1 MKITMSRR
9 DFTRAAL
16 ATGATLG
23 ASAAWANCAPGFTPA
38 SEAGTIDDIEALST
52 CSKPLIL
59 RGNEVK
65 DLAAKLRGELLI
77 RSSTGYDTARKVW
90 NGAFDRHPAL
100 IARCTGAADVME
112 AVKFASNRQL
122 LLSVRGGGHSLSGQ
136 SVCEKGLMIDLS
148 QMNSARVDA
157 RRRIATVDGGAL
169 LGALDREAL
178 VHGLATTAG
187 TVSHTGVG
195 GLTLGGGFGRLS
207 RRFGLTCDNVR
218 SIDLVTA
225 DGKLLTAS
233 REQNKDLFWGL
244 RGGGGN
250 FGVATSFEFQLHPVD
265 PIMLGGD
272 LMYSFEDAPAVLQHF
287 LEYAPEA
294 PDELNM
300 DVSLVRLP
308 NDQRFMLID
317 VCYCGPHAI
326 GEKALASLRQIRK
339 PLRDTVA
346 PTPYVK
352 LQTSGDEGAAHG
364 HKYYI
369 KGGFV
374 QKSSSALRDVMLAT
388 ISEAKLPVVHAVVLP
403 QGGGA
408 IARVKPKDTA
418 FLQRTADHNVF
429 LFSRWDDPA
438 MSTPVAEWTRGTWKK
453 VEPHTRGFYVNEY
466 ALDDAS
472 RVEGTYGENYWR
484 LQALKD
490 KFDPNNL
497 FRMNANVVPSSMM
510 YG

>member
-1 MKITMSRR
+1 MKVLMTRR
-9 DFTRAAL
+9 DFTRAAF
-16 ATGATLG
+16 AVGATAA
-23 ASAAWANCAPGFTPA
+23 ASASFANCAPGFAPA
-38 SEAGTIDDIEALST
+38 TTTGTIDDIEALST
-52 CSKPLIL
+52 CSKPILL
-59 RGNEVK
+59 RGNEVR
-65 DLAAKLRGELLI
+65 DLANKLRGELLI
-77 RSSTGYDTARKVW
+77 KTSASYDSARKVW
-90 NGAFDRHPAL
+90 NGAFDRRPAL

-112 AVKFASNRQL
+112 AVKFASQRQL
-122 LLSVRGGGHSLSGQ
+122 LVSVRGGGHSLSGQ

-148 QMNSARVDA
+148 PMNGARVDA
-157 RRRIATVDGGAL
+157 RRRVATVDGVAL

-195 GLTLGGGFGRLS
+195 GLTLGGGFGRLG
-207 RRFGLTCDNVR
+207 RRFGLSCDNLR
-218 SIDLVTA
+218 SVDVVTA
-225 DGKLLTAS
+225 NGTLLTAS

-265 PIMLGGD
+265 PVMLGGD

-287 LEYAPEA
+287 LEYAPTA

-308 NDQRFMLID
+308 DDTRFMLID
-317 VCYCGPHAI
+317 VCYSGPHAA

-374 QKSSSALRDVMLAT
+374 EKSSAALRDVMLAT
-388 ISEAKLPVVHAVVLP
+388 IAEAKLPVIHAVVLP

-408 IARVKPKDTA
+408 IARVKPKATA

-429 LFSRWDDPA
+429 LFTRWDDPA
-438 MSTPVAEWTRGTWKK
+438 LSEAVGEWTRGTWKK

-466 ALDDAS
+466 NADDAS
-472 RVEGTYGENYWR
+472 RVEGTYGENYSR

-490 KFDPNNL
+490 KLDPNNL
-497 FRMNANVVPSSMM
+497 FRMNANVVPSQM